1 MCQNY
6 TYDLQTQMVSR
17 FRGVSA
23 TDGEVGSNLC
33 PDEKG
38 TESWRN
44 LEPNQDPMQVATYA
58 PMKRGLKVFT
68 ETYAVSQIQACSNL
82 CPDEKGTESH
92 HGDPVT
98 REEAM

>member
-1 MCQNY
+1 MNTGFSAPAPFEIDRAPPMCQNY

-38 TESWRN
+38 TESFWS
-44 LEPNQDPMQVATYA
+44 Q
-58 PMKRGLKVFT
+58 LK
-68 ETYAVSQIQACSNL
+68 S
-82 CPDEKGTESH
+82 
-92 HGDPVT
+92 
-98 REEAM
+98 